1 MYLLKRLIDST
12 IPTFKRQKMKL
23 FDVYPLYDVT
33 PVKADGCYVWDKEGD
48 KYLDLYGG
56 HGVIS
61 IGHTNP
67 EYKKALE
74 NQLSNIAFY
83 SNAIQNPLQQELS
96 DKLGEM
102 SGCGEDYELF
112 LCSTGAEANENAIK
126 VASFYNKKSRVIA
139 FQNGFHGRTSAAVS
153 VTDNKRIIA
162 PVNAHNPVTILPL
175 NDFDAVKAEIEKGD
189 VTAVIIE
196 PIQGVGGLDEPTTEF
211 LKAVR
216 KITEENNVCLIL
228 DEVQS
233 GYGRSGKFFAH
244 QLHDVKADIIPMAKG
259 MGNGFPIGGVLIAK
273 HIESWYGML
282 GTTFGGSHLACAAGI
297 AVLDVIKKDNLIE
310 NVQEIN
316 AYFKE
321 QVKSLKGVKQV
332 KGQGLMLGLEFDFE
346 VGELRK
352 KLIYDEKI
360 FTGGAMNKRLLRIL
374 PPLNVKKED
383 IDVFVNAL
391 KNIL

>member
-1 MYLLKRLIDST
+1 
-12 IPTFKRQKMKL
+12 MKL

-33 PVKADGCYVWDKEGD
+33 PVKAEGSYVWDDKNE

-61 IGHTNP
+61 IGHTHP
-67 EYKKALE
+67 HYKE
-74 NQLSNIAFY
+74 MVEEQLNAIAFY
-83 SNAIQNPLQQELS
+83 SNAIQNPLQQELAN
-96 DKLGEM
+96 KLGEL
-102 SGCGEDYELF
+102 SGCAQEYELF

-153 VTDNKRIIA
+153 VTDNKKIIA

-175 NDFDAVKAEIEKGD
+175 NDIEAVTAEIEKGD
-189 VTAVIIE
+189 VTAVIVE

-211 LKAVR
+211 LQAIR
-216 KITEENNVCLIL
+216 KITQENNVCLIL

-297 AVLDVIKKDNLIE
+297 AVLDVIKKDKLIE
-310 NVQEIN
+310 NVQKIN
-316 AYFKE
+316 AYFKK

-360 FTGGAMNKRLLRIL
+360 FTGGAMNKNLLRIL
-374 PPLNVKKED
+374 PPLNVTKQD
-383 IDVFVNAL
+383 IDVFITAL
-391 KNIL
+391 KKLL